1 MATHPQNVLIL
12 GGLGML
18 AQAVRRSLVRRGVEP
33 IVADRE
39 EADLTDAG
47 QVVALLEQ
55 HKPHVVYNCAAYT
68 AVDKAEQEPEL
79 ADAVNGHAVGHV
91 ADACK
96 KIGARLVHV
105 STDFVFDGTATEPY
119 LTTETPNPVSAYGRS
134 KLLGERKL
142 IESGLKDYAIVRTA
156 WLYGP
161 GGGNFV
167 KTMVTL
173 ARKGTD
179 LKIVDDQQGGPTFT
193 HDLADAL
200 LNLTE
205 ANATG
210 TYHVTNAGRTTWHGL
225 TEETMRI
232 FAIDH
237 PIGRQSAADYA
248 KLKPDAA
255 IRPAFSVL
263 DLTAYEK
270 ATGHTMR
277 DWRAALRDYHTATAG
292 EG

>member
-33 IVADRE
+33 AVADRE

-47 QVVALLEQ
+47 QVRTLLEQ
-55 HKPHVVYNCAAYT
+55 HKPQVIYNCAAYT

-91 ADACK
+91 ADACN

-142 IESGLKDYAIVRTA
+142 VESGLQDYAIVRTA

-161 GGGNFV
+161 GGNNFV

-225 TEETMRI
+225 TEEAMRV
-232 FAIDH
+232 FSIDH

-255 IRPAFSVL
+255 IRPAFSAL

-270 ATGHTMR
+270 ATGKTMR
-277 DWRAALRDYHTATAG
+277 DWREALRDYHTVTAG

>member
-33 IVADRE
+33 SVADRE
-39 EADLTDAG
+39 EADVTDAG
-47 QVVALLEQ
+47 QVMALLEQ
-55 HKPHVVYNCAAYT
+55 HRPQVVYNCAAYT
-68 AVDKAEQEPEL
+68 AVDKAEQEPAV

-96 KIGARLVHV
+96 KVGARLVHV

-142 IESGLKDYAIVRTA
+142 VESGLQDYAIVRTA

-161 GGGNFV
+161 GGNNFV

-225 TEETMRI
+225 TEEAMRV
-232 FAIDH
+232 FSIDH

-255 IRPAFSVL
+255 IRPAFSAL

-270 ATGHTMR
+270 ATGKTMR
-277 DWRAALRDYHTATAG
+277 DWREALRDYHTVTAG